1 MIPYD
6 LKRDKDGL
14 LYLQDEDI
22 LRKSTLRI
30 DKRGEVD
37 EYYQQNFYPIST
49 SDDYIIKYNCTWYT
63 RKEIKRIKEM
73 LANLVYRQKD
83 IPNVDFPIAYFVHMK
98 RLSGLIVKY
107 YKDGISFDN
116 VAKLQDIEAI
126 GKYYYHDEDNIHNL
140 FMLYEEL
147 LNVSNELFENGVYY
161 TDINQGN
168 VVLNNNQVKLIDF
181 DYRYVLFDRKDFI
194 LPFIIT
200 NYFRFVRE
208 SLNSLNLYSDVS
220 DCNNYDDAKKYIKK
234 LENTIRKG

>member
-37 EYYQQNFYPIST
+37 EYYQQYFYPIAS
-49 SDDYIIKYNCTWYT
+49 SDDYIIKYSCTWYT
-63 RKEIKRIKEM
+63 RKQIKRIKEM
-73 LANLVYRQKD
+73 LANLVYKQKD

-147 LNVSNELFENGVYY
+147 LNLSNELFEKGVYY
-161 TDINQGN
+161 TDLNQGN
-168 VVLNNNQVKLIDF
+168 IVLDNNQVKLIDF
-181 DYRYVLFDRKDFI
+181 DYRFVLFDQKDAC

-200 NYFRFVRE
+200 NYLRLVRE
-208 SLNSLNLYSDVS
+208 TLSSFNLYCDVS
-220 DCNNYDDAKKYIKK
+220 DYYNYEDAKKYIKK
-234 LENTIRKG
+234 LENTVRKG